1 MFPFRLHFLNR
12 NYIINTNTDLMSM
25 KCIIVD
31 DEPLAREGMELNVQE
46 MDFLDLKGQFGD
58 AISAYNYL
66 MENEVDLMFL
76 DIQMPGEM
84 TGLDLVKALK
94 DPPLVIFT
102 TAYPEYAV
110 EGFELDVVDYLVKP
124 IRMQRFIQAVNKAKE
139 KFESMTAGVQS
150 DEAGDYIYIK
160 ADRKFVRLRLD
171 DIQYIQGMKD
181 YVMVY
186 TTESRY
192 MTAMNIKT
200 IFNQLDHPSFV
211 RVSKSYIINAKFI
224 KEVNQS
230 GVMIGDEE
238 IPLGKTYKDD
248 FIERFIK
255 GRLIQR
261 KTT

>member
-1 MFPFRLHFLNR
+1 
-12 NYIINTNTDLMSM
+12 M

-46 MDFLDLKGQFGD
+46 MDFLELKGQFGD

-66 MENEVDLMFL
+66 IENDVDLMFL

-102 TAYPEYAV
+102 TAYPEFAV

-139 KFESMTAGVQS
+139 KYESSHAEVHT
-150 DEAGDYIYIK
+150 DEDGDYIYIK
-160 ADRKFVRLRLD
+160 ADRKFVRLKLD
-171 DIQYIQGMKD
+171 DILYIKGMKD

-186 TTESRY
+186 TKTSRY

-200 IFNQLDHPSFV
+200 IFNQLEHPSFV
-211 RVSKSYIINAKFI
+211 RISKSYIINADFI
-224 KEVNQS
+224 KEVNQN
-230 GVMIGDEE
+230 GVLIGEEE

-261 KTT
+261 KTTKSA

>member
-1 MFPFRLHFLNR
+1 
-12 NYIINTNTDLMSM
+12 M

-46 MDFLDLKGQFGD
+46 MDFLELKGQFGD

-66 MENEVDLMFL
+66 MENDVDLMFL

-84 TGLDLVKALK
+84 TGLDLVKSLS
-94 DPPLVIFT
+94 DPPMVILT

-124 IRMQRFIQAVNKAKE
+124 IRMQRFIQAVNKAKA
-139 KFESMTAGVQS
+139 KFGIAQQEVAAE
-150 DEAGDYIYIK
+150 DDPDYIYIK
-160 ADRKFVRLRLD
+160 ADRKFVRLKLD
-171 DIQYIQGMKD
+171 DIQYIKGMKD

-186 TTESRY
+186 TDEDRY

-200 IFNQLDHPSFV
+200 IFNQLDHSSFV
-211 RVSKSYIINAKFI
+211 RISKSYIINADYI
-224 KEVNQS
+224 KEVSQN
-230 GVMIGDEE
+230 GVFIGDEE

-255 GRLIQR
+255 DKLIQR
-261 KTT
+261 KTTKS

>member
-1 MFPFRLHFLNR
+1 
-12 NYIINTNTDLMSM
+12 M
-25 KCIIVD
+25 KCIIID

-46 MDFLDLKGQFGD
+46 MDFLELKDQFGD

-66 MENEVDLMFL
+66 MENKVDLMFL

-84 TGLDLVKALK
+84 TGLDLIKALK
-94 DPPLVIFT
+94 DPPLVILT

-124 IRMQRFIQAVNKAKE
+124 IRMQRFIQAVNKARE
-139 KFESMTAGVQS
+139 RFQGSQTETTGG
-150 DEAGDYIYIK
+150 DDDGDYIYIK
-160 ADRKFVRLRLD
+160 ADRKFIRLKLD
-171 DIQYIQGMKD
+171 DIQYIKGMKD

-186 TTESRY
+186 TKDSRY

-200 IFNQLDHPSFV
+200 IFNQLEHPSFV
-211 RVSKSYIINAKFI
+211 RISKSYIINADYI
-224 KEVNQS
+224 KEVNQN
-230 GVMIGDEE
+230 GVMIGEEE
-238 IPLGKTYKDD
+238 IPLGKTYKEE

-261 KTT
+261 KTTKST

>member
-1 MFPFRLHFLNR
+1 
-12 NYIINTNTDLMSM
+12 M
-25 KCIIVD
+25 KCIIID

-46 MDFLDLKGQFGD
+46 MDFLQLKGQFGD

-84 TGLDLVKALK
+84 TGLDLIKSLS
-94 DPPLVIFT
+94 DPPLVILT
-102 TAYPEYAV
+102 TAYPEFAV
-110 EGFELDVVDYLVKP
+110 EGFELNVVDYLVKP
-124 IRMQRFIQAVNKAKE
+124 IRLQRFIQAVNKARKKYLALQTDVSTE
-139 KFESMTAGVQS
+139 
-150 DEAGDYIYIK
+150 DDGDYIYIK
-160 ADRKFVRLRLD
+160 ADRKFVRLKLD
-171 DIQYIQGMKD
+171 DIQYIKGMKD

-186 TTESRY
+186 TKTDRY

-200 IFNQLDHPSFV
+200 IFNQLEHPSFV
-211 RVSKSYIINAKFI
+211 RISKSYIINADYI
-224 KEVNQS
+224 KEVNHN

-238 IPLGKTYKDD
+238 IPLGKTYKEE

-261 KTT
+261 KTTTKTT

>member
-1 MFPFRLHFLNR
+1 
-12 NYIINTNTDLMSM
+12 M

-46 MDFLDLKGQFGD
+46 MDFLELKGQFGD

-66 MENEVDLMFL
+66 MDNEVDLMFL

-102 TAYPEYAV
+102 TAYPEFAV

-139 KFESMTAGVQS
+139 KYESSHTEIQS
-150 DEAGDYIYIK
+150 DEEGTYIYIK
-160 ADRKFVRLRLD
+160 ADRKFVRLKLD
-171 DIQYIQGMKD
+171 DIQYIKGMKD

-186 TTESRY
+186 TLNGRY

-211 RVSKSYIINAKFI
+211 RISKSYIINADFI
-224 KEVNQS
+224 KEVNQN
-230 GVMIGDEE
+230 GVIVGEEE
-238 IPLGKTYKDD
+238 IPLGKTYKEE
-248 FIERFIK
+248 FIDRFIK

-261 KTT
+261 KTTKSV

>member
-1 MFPFRLHFLNR
+1 MTL
-12 NYIINTNTDLMSM
+12 

-31 DEPLAREGMELNVQE
+31 DEPLAREGMELNVNE
-46 MDFLDLKGQFGD
+46 MDFLELKGQFGD

-66 MENEVDLMFL
+66 SENEVDLMFL

-94 DPPLVIFT
+94 EPPLVIFT

-124 IRMQRFIQAVNKAKE
+124 IRMQRFIQAVNKAKD
-139 KFESMTAGVQS
+139 KFTQDQGGVQS
-150 DEAGDYIYIK
+150 DDDGDYIYIK

-186 TTESRY
+186 TQDSRY

-200 IFNQLDHPSFV
+200 IFNQLDNPSFV
-211 RVSKSYIINAKFI
+211 RISKSYIINANFI
-224 KEVNQS
+224 KEVNQN
-230 GVMIGDEE
+230 GVLIGDEE

-261 KTT
+261 KTTTK

>member
-1 MFPFRLHFLNR
+1 
-12 NYIINTNTDLMSM
+12 M
-25 KCIIVD
+25 KCIIID

-46 MDFLDLKGQFGD
+46 MDFLELIGQFGD
-58 AISAYNYL
+58 AISAYNFL

-84 TGLDLVKALK
+84 TGLDLIKSLN
-94 DPPLVIFT
+94 DPPLVILT

-110 EGFELDVVDYLVKP
+110 EGFELNVVDYLVKP
-124 IRMQRFIQAVNKAKE
+124 IRLQRFIKAVNKAKS
-139 KFESMTAGVQS
+139 KFEAEHPRVSAEDDGS
-150 DEAGDYIYIK
+150 YIYIK
-160 ADRKFVRLRLD
+160 ADRKFVRLKLD
-171 DIQYIQGMKD
+171 DIQYIKGMKD

-186 TTESRY
+186 TKTSRY

-211 RVSKSYIINAKFI
+211 RISKSYIINADYI
-224 KEVNQS
+224 NEVTQN
-230 GVMIGDEE
+230 GVVIGEEE
-238 IPLGKTYKDD
+238 IPLGKTYKEE

-261 KTT
+261 KTTKSVS

>member
-1 MFPFRLHFLNR
+1 
-12 NYIINTNTDLMSM
+12 M

-46 MDFLDLKGQFGD
+46 MDFLELKGQFGD

-94 DPPLVIFT
+94 NPPLVIFT

-139 KFESMTAGVQS
+139 KFESEHAEVLS
-150 DEAGDYIYIK
+150 DDDGNYIYIK
-160 ADRKFVRLRLD
+160 ADRKFVRLKLD
-171 DIQYIQGMKD
+171 DILYIKGMKD

-186 TTESRY
+186 TKNSRY

-200 IFNQLDHPSFV
+200 IFNQLEHPSFV
-211 RVSKSYIINAKFI
+211 RISKSYIINADYI
-224 KEVNQS
+224 KEVNQN

-238 IPLGKTYKDD
+238 IPLGKTYKEE
-248 FIERFIK
+248 FIDKFIK

-261 KTT
+261 KTTKAS

>member
-1 MFPFRLHFLNR
+1 
-12 NYIINTNTDLMSM
+12 M
-25 KCIIVD
+25 KCIIID

-46 MDFLDLKGQFGD
+46 MDFLQLEGQFGD

-84 TGLDLVKALK
+84 TGLDLIKALK
-94 DPPLVIFT
+94 DPPLVILT

-110 EGFELDVVDYLVKP
+110 EGFELNVVDYLVKP
-124 IRMQRFIQAVNKAKE
+124 IRMQRFIQAVTKARE
-139 KFESMTAGVQS
+139 KYETQHAEVNMD
-150 DEAGDYIYIK
+150 DEDGYIYIK
-160 ADRKFVRLRLD
+160 ADRKFIRLKLD
-171 DIQYIQGMKD
+171 DIQYIKGMKD

-186 TTESRY
+186 TKTDRH

-200 IFNQLDHPSFV
+200 IFNQLVHPAFV
-211 RVSKSYIINAKFI
+211 RISKSYIINSNYI
-224 KEVNQS
+224 KEVNQN
-230 GVMIGDEE
+230 GVVIGDEE
-238 IPLGKTYKDD
+238 IPLGKTYKEE

-261 KTT
+261 KTTTTKPT

>member
-1 MFPFRLHFLNR
+1 MTL
-12 NYIINTNTDLMSM
+12 

-31 DEPLAREGMELNVQE
+31 DEPLAREGMELNVNE
-46 MDFLDLKGQFGD
+46 MDFLELKGQFGD

-66 MENEVDLMFL
+66 SENEVDLMFL

-94 DPPLVIFT
+94 EPPLVIFT

-124 IRMQRFIQAVNKAKE
+124 IRMQRFIQAVNKAKD
-139 KFESMTAGVQS
+139 KFTQDQGGVQS
-150 DEAGDYIYIK
+150 DDDGDYIYIK

-186 TTESRY
+186 TQESRY

-200 IFNQLDHPSFV
+200 IFNQLDNPSFV
-211 RVSKSYIINAKFI
+211 RISKSYIINANFI
-224 KEVNQS
+224 KEVNQN
-230 GVMIGDEE
+230 GVLIGDEE

-261 KTT
+261 KTTTK

>member
-1 MFPFRLHFLNR
+1 
-12 NYIINTNTDLMSM
+12 M

-66 MENEVDLMFL
+66 SENEVDLMFL

-139 KFESMTAGVQS
+139 KFEASHAVIQS
-150 DEAGDYIYIK
+150 DDEGSYIYIK
-160 ADRKFVRLRLD
+160 ADRKFVRLKLD
-171 DIQYIQGMKD
+171 DILYIKGMKD

-186 TTESRY
+186 TQESRY

-200 IFNQLDHPSFV
+200 IFNQLEHPSFV
-211 RVSKSYIINAKFI
+211 RISKSYIINADYI
-224 KEVNQS
+224 KEVNQN
-230 GVMIGDEE
+230 GVLIAEEE

-261 KTT
+261 KTTTKSN

>member
-1 MFPFRLHFLNR
+1 
-12 NYIINTNTDLMSM
+12 M

-46 MDFLDLKGQFGD
+46 MDFLELKGQFGD

-66 MENEVDLMFL
+66 MENDVDLMFL

-139 KFESMTAGVQS
+139 KYTYTHAEIQS
-150 DEAGDYIYIK
+150 DEEGTYIYIK
-160 ADRKFVRLRLD
+160 ADRKFIRLKLD
-171 DIQYIQGMKD
+171 DILYIKGMKD

-186 TTESRY
+186 TDGSRY

-200 IFNQLDHPSFV
+200 IFNQLEHPSFV
-211 RVSKSYIINAKFI
+211 RISKSYIINADYI
-224 KEVNQS
+224 REVNQN
-230 GVMIGDEE
+230 GVMIGEEE

-261 KTT
+261 KTTKSTS